1 MGRKEVEKIS
11 KVRVFFTNKYGVKGG
26 YIDTRNPDRWK
37 ARIVKNGGRIIKVEE
52 IPKRVRKL
60 DYDLLSGVFKK

>member
-1 MGRKEVEKIS
+1 MEKKN
-11 KVRVFFTNKYGVKGG
+11 KVRVFFTNKYGVKGL
-26 YIDTRNPDRWK
+26 YIDTRNPDGWK
-37 ARIVKNGGRIIKVEE
+37 ARIVKGGGRIIRVEE